1 MKLTEFGKFSRKL
14 RIDNG
19 ELLKDM
25 AIKLNVTVS
34 YLSAVEIG
42 KRNIPEKW
50 EEEIVRAYH
59 LNLQEREEL
68 KEAIIYSKKV
78 FKINVENFEKEEK
91 DFTQKAL
98 RADYVAGLAVCY
110 NDKMHNKAKLQL
122 LTICDTMKGHK
133 HE

>member
-91 DFTQKAL
+91 AL
-98 RADYVAGLAVCY
+98 ILMLARKVD
-110 NDKMHNKAKLQL
+110 NMDEKEKNNLKQILFK
-122 LTICDTMKGHK
+122 
-133 HE
+133 

>member
-91 DFTQKAL
+91 DLILMLSRKVDNMDEKEKNNLKQILFK
-98 RADYVAGLAVCY
+98 
-110 NDKMHNKAKLQL
+110 
-122 LTICDTMKGHK
+122 
-133 HE
+133 

>member
-1 MKLTEFGKFSRKL
+1 MILWKYKEDEAMKLTEFGKFSRKL

-91 DFTQKAL
+91 DL
-98 RADYVAGLAVCY
+98 ILMLARKVDNMDEKEKNNLKQILFPELY
-110 NDKMHNKAKLQL
+110 N
-122 LTICDTMKGHK
+122 
-133 HE
+133 